1 MADLSQQ
8 PLKLKRYSKICF
20 WIGLVALIVG
30 IVLLVFGVI
39 TDIGMH
45 EQAEIEAS
53 SSASDGT
60 QGGQVAGAVTVI
72 VLGAIAAVAFY
83 SIGGLFFVAGIAL
96 LVIAGVFHR
105 NAKKI
110 LSKQGSNPGQ
120 GGGGA

>member
-39 TDIGMH
+39 ADIGMH

-60 QGGQVAGAVTVI
+60 QGGQVVGAVTVI

-83 SIGGLFFVAGIAL
+83 SIGGLFFTGGIAL
-96 LVIAGVFHR
+96 LVVAGVFNR

-110 LSKQGSNPGQ
+110 LAKQGNGPDQS
-120 GGGGA
+120 GGA